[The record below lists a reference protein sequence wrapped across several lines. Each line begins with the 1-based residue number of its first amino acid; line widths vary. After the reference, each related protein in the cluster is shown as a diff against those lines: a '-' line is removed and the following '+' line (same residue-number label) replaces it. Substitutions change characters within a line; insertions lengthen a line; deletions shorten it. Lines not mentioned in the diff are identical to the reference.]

1 MACAVRARNEK
12 MFLRVLCVCH
22 SENHWNTIQSRIRT
36 SLIFGLFFQGASSSL
51 VVKFADTEK
60 ERQLRRMQQM
70 TGEPLGIINPFAVSQ
85 IAPYNAYTPVAYMPV
100 ISISY
105 DIIL

>member
-1 MACAVRARNEK
+1 M
-12 MFLRVLCVCH
+12 
-22 SENHWNTIQSRIRT
+22 
-36 SLIFGLFFQGASSSL
+36 
-51 VVKFADTEK
+51 KFADTEK

-70 TGEPLGIINPFAVSQ
+70 TGGPLGIINPFAVSQ